1 MTKIDE
7 LRQDKADIAA
17 EIAAHEAAAATA
29 DGDTL
34 AAHGG
39 AITGLE
45 AKARAIGAR
54 LAEALGI
61 QAAQERARAAAAVE
75 AERQAVMAR
84 AVALEASWQE
94 FLTAVETLDAAAG
107 ALWANHRGM
116 VQEYNAVN
124 REVER
129 LGMHMLG
136 ADVLG
141 MLGSA
146 TLTNAKN
153 RQGNLCFH
161 A

>member
-1 MTKIDE
+1 MCIRD
-7 LRQDKADIAA
+7 
-17 EIAAHEAAAATA
+17 
-29 DGDTL
+29 
-34 AAHGG
+34 
-39 AITGLE
+39 
-45 AKARAIGAR
+45 
-54 LAEALGI
+54 
-61 QAAQERARAAAAVE
+61 
-75 AERQAVMAR
+75 
-84 AVALEASWQE
+84 S
-94 FLTAVETLDAAAG
+94 
-107 ALWANHRGM
+107 RGM